1 MASVNKMLI
10 NKQAKTS
17 NKLKKQINFGGMMQ
31 HQLNEVIFIKGGF
44 GLHQIKFLYSHC
56 FIIRLLNLKYA
67 QFIEKV
73 ETLFHQAESQHF
85 NSKML
90 AFFYRIKKEKQL

>member
-1 MASVNKMLI
+1 M
-10 NKQAKTS
+10 
-17 NKLKKQINFGGMMQ
+17 KQINFEDMMR
-31 HQLNEVIFIKGGF
+31 HQLNEVISTKGGF
-44 GLHQIKFLYSHC
+44 GRQKIRILNSHC

-73 ETLFHQAESQHF
+73 TILFHQAESQHF

-90 AFFYRIKKEKQL
+90 AFFFSDIKRKTTVAP